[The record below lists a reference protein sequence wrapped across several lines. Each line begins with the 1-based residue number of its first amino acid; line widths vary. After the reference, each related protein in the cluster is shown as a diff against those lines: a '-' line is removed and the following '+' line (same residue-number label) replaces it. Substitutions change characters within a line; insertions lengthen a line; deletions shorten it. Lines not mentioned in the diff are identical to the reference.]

1 MFNEHV
7 IIVCKEISIAS
18 TINLKFID
26 KDLNGNKQH
35 TTIQRLL
42 VLKSIDLQEFDNFTI
57 TIYFKTRSS
66 TLNRI
71 KVKFLISVL
80 MIFRI
85 CSLIF
90 LINVTIYIYIYL
102 NLLEIIENLFSFYQI
117 LQYSNIAIINRN
129 VINRFDKEINKI
141 LILSYYT
148 FYVTDNLY

>member
-35 TTIQRLL
+35 TTSQRLL
-42 VLKSIDLQEFDNFTI
+42 VLVRSIDLQEFDNFTI

-90 LINVTIYIYIYL
+90 LINVTIYIYIFKFIR
-102 NLLEIIENLFSFYQI
+102 NNRKSFFF
-117 LQYSNIAIINRN
+117 LSNIAIFKYCN
-129 VINRFDKEINKI
+129 NK
-141 LILSYYT
+141 SQCNQS
-148 FYVTDNLY
+148 F

>member
-35 TTIQRLL
+35 TTSQRLL
-42 VLKSIDLQEFDNFTI
+42 VLVRSIDLQEFDNFTI
-57 TIYFKTRSS
+57 TIYFKTRSL

-85 CSLIF
+85 YSLIF
-90 LINVTIYIYIYL
+90 LINVTIYIYI
-102 NLLEIIENLFSFYQI
+102 
-117 LQYSNIAIINRN
+117 
-129 VINRFDKEINKI
+129 
-141 LILSYYT
+141 
-148 FYVTDNLY
+148 

>member
-35 TTIQRLL
+35 TTSQRLL
-42 VLKSIDLQEFDNFTI
+42 VLVRSIDLQEFDNFTI
-57 TIYFKTRSS
+57 TIYFKTPSS

-117 LQYSNIAIINRN
+117 FHAIINRN
-129 VINRFDKEINKI
+129 AINRFDKEINKI

>member
-35 TTIQRLL
+35 TTSQRLL
-42 VLKSIDLQEFDNFTI
+42 VLVRSIDLQEFDNFTI

-90 LINVTIYIYIYL
+90 LINVTIYIYIFKFIRNNRKFFFFL
-102 NLLEIIENLFSFYQI
+102 
-117 LQYSNIAIINRN
+117 SNIPCN
-129 VINRFDKEINKI
+129 NK
-141 LILSYYT
+141 SQCNQS
-148 FYVTDNLY
+148 F

>member
-35 TTIQRLL
+35 TTSQRLL
-42 VLKSIDLQEFDNFTI
+42 VLVRSIDLQEFDNFTI
-57 TIYFKTRSS
+57 TIYFKTPSS

-90 LINVTIYIYIYL
+90 LINVTIYIYIFKFIR
-102 NLLEIIENLFSFYQI
+102 NNRKSFFF
-117 LQYSNIAIINRN
+117 LSNIPCN
-129 VINRFDKEINKI
+129 NK
-141 LILSYYT
+141 SQCNQS
-148 FYVTDNLY
+148 F

>member
-90 LINVTIYIYIYL
+90 LINVTIYIYIFKFIR
-102 NLLEIIENLFSFYQI
+102 NNRKSFFF
-117 LQYSNIAIINRN
+117 LSNIPCN
-129 VINRFDKEINKI
+129 NK
-141 LILSYYT
+141 SQCNQS
-148 FYVTDNLY
+148 F